1 MPEPGINLRDTDD
14 KYLTQIQSRAYDL
27 VLNGQELGSG
37 SIRINTRALQEDV
50 FHVLGVG
57 QEVQEARYGYLL
69 KALEYGAPPHGVIAL
84 GVDRLLSLLTG
95 SESIRDVIAFPKSK
109 SGNCPLSKAPAEVD
123 LERLREV
130 HILSMI
136 KGSAE

>member
-95 SESIRDVIAFPKSK
+95 SESIRDVIAFPKNK
-109 SGNCPLSKAPAEVD
+109 SGNCPLTKAPAEVD